1 MLAIFDDMDMS
12 GLLAVWYV
20 DKFTQHTVLGGVGVF
35 MLSSHSCRRSLFV
48 RKVLEITSKQFQR
61 TNDLRNLSRLAHI
74 YLNLAL
80 ENAQYRHEYAAT
92 MRNFFNRLPERRP
105 VLSCTLHETRY
116 WAGAGRQMDALILG
130 SRMMRVLGT
139 HFTRGRSGGLW
150 SCNAAGG
157 DEVHDLHTFEC
168 GITSLIACV
177 SVIDRQAV
185 LPCVMC
191 IDFALNVTDV
201 IMDNNKF
208 CEAHSDLF
216 IPSTQLLA
224 LFCPASRVQIVL
236 DRIIQQFCDFVVDQE
251 QSSAHGSSF
260 HLSIQGASRC
270 DLLENALQLSI
281 EHVTSRPD
289 LSKTLENYFALNP
302 CLFKVISAGI
312 ALAIQQ
318 QLGMCALHVETP
330 LVSQHAR
337 IRAQTHMNVC
347 SLAHNILKRCIHI
360 TEDEVSHILCYVD
373 HLAKAELLGILCFNV
388 VLLLAK
394 VVFTYSDG
402 AFLMRPAPLQHLLM
416 LLQDAV
422 KLTGTRMCS
431 EEIILSVGECIV
443 CILAKQQTQ
452 LSCVG
457 WDTISGICCQQL
469 GFRKLHGTP
478 CVDRLLESLIVCAR
492 HTSLAAFEILVS
504 SMKGIYESFG
514 GVASMSSRKR
524 RQFVDL
530 LKIPL
535 CRGVVFPKAQMQL
548 QFHNLGIVRHTES
561 LATLFMRLENK
572 SGRHTSSMISIA
584 QTLFLLILFQEVGY
598 PTKDLTLR
606 LCAKII
612 SAVNIRDGHRS
623 RMHTMIVELLGRYH
637 HSVTPN
643 LLLSASPS
651 VPPCSM
657 DPSLIRHL
665 VSTLLPAPK
674 DINYTEVPL
683 QLCIISSLLSH
694 GKLLCLCERRH
705 AMGGKDVKACSDIYV
720 FCLQVLGNI
729 NSMSVTAVHRH
740 GLLLA
745 QRIIHRLL
753 RSPFHGHSP
762 LATLHMNKVLLTHI
776 AAMQVLL
783 LVQPKTFPESAYAN
797 GLSDNEAIRTLLQR
811 CLILSKC
818 A

>member
-1 MLAIFDDMDMS
+1 
-12 GLLAVWYV
+12 
-20 DKFTQHTVLGGVGVF
+20 
-35 MLSSHSCRRSLFV
+35 
-48 RKVLEITSKQFQR
+48 
-61 TNDLRNLSRLAHI
+61 
-74 YLNLAL
+74 
-80 ENAQYRHEYAAT
+80 
-92 MRNFFNRLPERRP
+92 
-105 VLSCTLHETRY
+105 
-116 WAGAGRQMDALILG
+116 MDALILG
-130 SRMMRVLGT
+130 SGMMRVLRT
-139 HFTRGRSGGLW
+139 HFARGRLGGLW

-157 DEVHDLHTFEC
+157 EEGHGLPIFES
-168 GITSLIACV
+168 GISSLIACV

-201 IMDNNKF
+201 IMDSNKF
-208 CEAHSDLF
+208 CETHSDLF
-216 IPSTQLLA
+216 IQSTQLLA
-224 LFCPASRVQIVL
+224 LFCPPSRVQTVL
-236 DRIIQQFCDFVVDQE
+236 DRIFQHFCDFVAGQE
-251 QSSAHGSSF
+251 QSSAHGCSF
-260 HLSIQGASRC
+260 YQSVQGASQC
-270 DLLENALQLSI
+270 DLLEESLQRSI
-281 EHVTSRPD
+281 EHITSRPD
-289 LSKTLENYFALNP
+289 LNKTLENYFALNP

-312 ALAIQQ
+312 TLAIQQ
-318 QLGMCALHVETP
+318 KLGMCALQVETP
-330 LVSQHAR
+330 LAPQHAR

-347 SLAHNILKRCIHI
+347 SLAHNILKRCSHI
-360 TEDEVSHILCYVD
+360 TEDEVCHILCYVD
-373 HLAKAELLGILCFNV
+373 HLGKAELLGVLCFSV

-402 AFLMRPAPLQHLLM
+402 AFLMRHTLLEHLLM
-416 LLQDAV
+416 LLQDAL
-422 KLTGTRMCS
+422 KLMGVRMCS
-431 EEIILSVGECIV
+431 EEIVLGVGECIV

-452 LSCVG
+452 LSCAG
-457 WDTISGICCQQL
+457 WDTISAICCQQL
-469 GFRKLHGTP
+469 GFRKLHEAP
-478 CVDRLLESLIVCAR
+478 CVDHLVESLIVSAR
-492 HTSLAAFEILVS
+492 HTSLPAFETLLS

-514 GVASMSSRKR
+514 EVASISSRKR

-535 CRGVVFPKAQMQL
+535 CRGVIIPKAQMQL
-548 QFHNLGIVRHTES
+548 QFHDLGIVRHAVS

-572 SGRHTSSMISIA
+572 RGRHTSCMISMA
-584 QTLFLLILFQEVGY
+584 QTLFLLILFQDVGY
-598 PTKDLTLR
+598 PIKDLTLR

-612 SAVNIRDGHRS
+612 SAVNIRDGHSTRI
-623 RMHTMIVELLGRYH
+623 HTMIVELLGRYH
-637 HSVTPN
+637 HSVIPN
-643 LLLSASPS
+643 SLLSASPS

-665 VSTLLPAPK
+665 VSTILPAPK
-674 DINYTEVPL
+674 NINYAEVPL

-705 AMGGKDVKACSDIYV
+705 AMGGKGVQACSDIYI

-762 LATLHMNKVLLTHI
+762 LATFHMNEMLLTHI
-776 AAMQVLL
+776 TAMQVLL
-783 LVQPKTFPESAYAN
+783 LTQPKTFPASAHAN

-811 CLILSKC
+811 CLISSKR